1 MSKIQKHSLE
11 EEFVDKAKADVKPE
25 IYGGVVDTMLGM
37 QDTKVRL
44 TAKARGPLSVGSQTP
59 IACTCDKKLQNQKLH

>member
-37 QDTKVRL
+37 
-44 TAKARGPLSVGSQTP
+44 
-59 IACTCDKKLQNQKLH
+59 